1 MRQDPE
7 LRAVPCSHLERRK
20 EFHREEFSKRCGE
33 GTANEGG
40 RIQENGM
47 TWNPEEES
55 VSRKKEWY

>member
-1 MRQDPE
+1 MW
-7 LRAVPCSHLERRK
+7 RR
-20 EFHREEFSKRCGE
+20 
-33 GTANEGG
+33 TANEGG